1 VGIST
6 LQRGL
11 LDLGHDVEV
20 LRPRRGTASLSG
32 RRRFNRA
39 LPQRIRSIEP
49 ADLVVGFDLDGL
61 AWGNSRPAGSRYVV
75 ALKGVAADEARFSRS
90 PEEHRLLSSLAR
102 LEQRNARAADRV
114 IVPSAYSAQ
123 VVRREY
129 GIPEEALRVVP
140 EPIDLALWN
149 ASPNGAPPAGNGT
162 PLAGVTG
169 APDGRPTLLSVA
181 RQYPRKDTATLL
193 RAMVML
199 RDVIPDVHLRIVG
212 DGPEFGNL
220 VRLSGELQLDD
231 SVTLYGAIP
240 DDGDVRRHFAE
251 ADIFCLPSLQEG
263 FGIVF
268 LEAMAAGIPIVAARA
283 GAVPE
288 VVPEGEV
295 GWLVPPADPPALA
308 EALLALLRD
317 PAMRRRMG
325 TSGRR
330 RARDFDLLPV
340 ASAFVD
346 ACLLPGACT

>member
-1 VGIST
+1 MGIST

-61 AWGNSRPAGSRYVV
+61 AWGNSRPEGSRYVV

-90 PEEHRLLSSLAR
+90 PEEHRRLSSLAR

-114 IVPSAYSAQ
+114 VVPSAYSAQ
-123 VVRREY
+123 IVRREY

-140 EPIDLALWN
+140 EPIDLALWTP
-149 ASPNGAPPAGNGT
+149 SPNAEH
-162 PLAGVTG
+162 PLVSTG

-193 RAMVML
+193 RAMVL
-199 RDVIPDVHLRIVG
+199 LQDTIPDAHLRIIG

-220 VRLSGELQLDD
+220 VRLSEELQLQD
-231 SVTLYGAIP
+231 SVTFHGAIP
-240 DDGDVRRHFAE
+240 DDSDLRRCYAE

-268 LEAMAAGIPIVAARA
+268 LEAMAAGLPIVAARA

-288 VVPEGEV
+288 VVPDGEV

-308 EALLALLRD
+308 EALLTLMRD
-317 PAMRRRMG
+317 PVMRRRMG

-330 RARDFDLLPV
+330 RARDFDLVPV
-340 ASAFVD
+340 ASAFVE
-346 ACLLPGACT
+346 ACLSPGAGT